1 MRSALFALLAAL
13 LLVGGLPAT
22 TPVAQA
28 GPALERTEKRII
40 KLHNKA
46 RAAKGIKRTL
56 KANNCLDGFAERQAR
71 RQARKTKLYHQ
82 DLSPI
87 IRACGR
93 SIVGENVAYGY
104 PTAGKVHRAWMSSKG
119 HRANILKRKFNK
131 IGVGMALSKK
141 GVPYYVAVFGR
152 R

>member
-1 MRSALFALLAAL
+1 MRRALFVLLTVL
-13 LLVGGLPAT
+13 LLLGGLSAT
-22 TPVAQA
+22 IPGAQA
-28 GPALERTEKRII
+28 GPGQERTEKRII

-46 RAAKGIKRTL
+46 RVAKGISWTL
-56 KANNCLDGFAERQAR
+56 KANNCLDRFAERQAR
-71 RQARKTKLYHQ
+71 RQARTAKLYHQ
-82 DLSPI
+82 DLSPV
-87 IRACGR
+87 IRACGM

-104 PTAGKVHRAWMSSKG
+104 PTAGKVDRAWMSSKG

-141 GVPYYVAVFGR
+141 GVPYYAAVFGR